1 MKKSEPTKTL
11 ISLTKRIIWTKP
23 RCTKLPEMQ
32 DRTIRAMATV
42 ARRPPRTVFRVSLLR
57 IVLSSEDDVDVV
69 DDDGVDVEEE
79 IELRSIS
86 SISSVDLVNGSTVLD
101 VFVIFIPCICYFKKK
116 LTFFVCVF

>member
-1 MKKSEPTKTL
+1 
-11 ISLTKRIIWTKP
+11 
-23 RCTKLPEMQ
+23 
-32 DRTIRAMATV
+32 MATV

-101 VFVIFIPCICYFKKK
+101 VFVIFIPCICYLKKK
-116 LTFFVCVF
+116 INVFCVCILKERVGGKKYNENE